1 VPAVSAVVAT
11 SPLRVVVGE
20 DNMLA
25 RAGIVHVL
33 EQIED
38 VQLVGV
44 ATDLPSVLEAV
55 ERLRPDAVVTDIR
68 MPPTATDEGIQLA
81 RTLRSSHPEVG
92 VVVLSQHAEP
102 VYALVLFEEGSGG
115 RAYLLKERLTDP
127 EELATALRE
136 VAAGGSRVDNRI
148 VDQLL
153 QQADGRSPLD
163 RLTPRER
170 ELLALLAAG
179 HSNRGIAEAM
189 SITRRAVERHV
200 SAIFAKLGLDGSEQ
214 VNRRVAA
221 TLMYLSSASRGG
233 Q

>member
-1 VPAVSAVVAT
+1 MSDVQ
-11 SPLRVVVGE
+11 SPVRAPIRVVVGE

-33 EQIED
+33 EEIED

-44 ATDLPSVLEAV
+44 RTDLAGVLDAV
-55 ERLRPDAVVTDIR
+55 DRLRPDAVVTDIR
-68 MPPTATDEGIQLA
+68 MPPTATDEGIRLA
-81 RTLRSSHPEVG
+81 RELRTSHPGVG
-92 VVVLSQHAEP
+92 VVVLSQHADP
-102 VYALVLFEEGSGG
+102 AYALLLFEEGSSG

-153 QQADGRSPLD
+153 EQPRGDSPLD

-170 ELLALLAAG
+170 ELLALVATG
-179 HSNRGIAEAM
+179 HSNRGIAEAL

-200 SAIFAKLGLDGSEQ
+200 STIFAKLGLDGSEQ
-214 VNRRVAA
+214 VNRRVTA
-221 TLMYLSSASRGG
+221 TLMYLASTDAGPR
-233 Q
+233 

>member
-1 VPAVSAVVAT
+1 MSAVAST

>member
-1 VPAVSAVVAT
+1 MSAQAT
-11 SPLRVVVGE
+11 ARAPIRVVVGE

-33 EQIED
+33 EEIAD
-38 VQLVGV
+38 VQLVEVCSDFAG
-44 ATDLPSVLEAV
+44 LLEAV
-55 ERLRPDAVVTDIR
+55 DRLRPDAVVTDIR
-68 MPPTATDEGIQLA
+68 MPPTATDEGIRLA
-81 RTLRSSHPEVG
+81 RELRSSHPEVG

-148 VDQLL
+148 VDQLFE
-153 QQADGRSPLD
+153 QSSRDAPLGL
-163 RLTPRER
+163 LTPREH
-170 ELLALLAAG
+170 ELLALVAAG
-179 HSNRGIAEAM
+179 HSNRGIAEEL

-214 VNRRVAA
+214 VNRRVTA
-221 TLMYLSSASRGG
+221 TLMYLASSGRG
-233 Q
+233 